1 MTLKEKQ
8 KSSAYYVIK
17 SFLIFGLFFYFAIFV
32 SDDIAVAAL
41 DGFKLA
47 INVIIPTAFPFMI
60 FSDYASHCFEFE
72 KSSLISSAF
81 EKLFKINRIG
91 ICAFFSGIAG
101 GFPIGAKCALNLYND
116 GKISKCE
123 CERLMCFSG
132 IASPAYVISAVG
144 VSILKSF
151 KAGLLLYLTLV
162 FSGILCGY
170 LIGSKKTFYKNKVF
184 NKKQNFNIVASIKSS
199 SAGSLYIIFFISFF
213 SALSALI
220 KKFITHK
227 VIYALIF
234 PFLEVSNAV
243 IFFSD
248 FCIFPFKI
256 NLAIIAFSLS
266 FSGLSVI
273 MQSLSFAG
281 GEDISIKKCIAYKLL
296 QGTISFIIIL
306 LLPISAT

>member
-1 MTLKEKQ
+1 MTAKEKQ

-17 SFLIFGLFFYFAIFV
+17 SFFTLGIFFYFAIFI
-32 SDDIAVAAL
+32 SDDIAKAAH
-41 DGFKLA
+41 DGLMVS

-60 FSDYASHCFEFE
+60 FSDLASHYFEFE

-81 EKLFKINRIG
+81 EKLFKINRVG
-91 ICAFFSGIAG
+91 LCAFFSGIAG

-123 CERLMCFSG
+123 CERLMCFSNV
-132 IASPAYVISAVG
+132 ASPAYVISAVG

-151 KAGLLLYLTLV
+151 KAGLLLYSSLV

-170 LIGSKKTFYKNKVF
+170 FIGIKKNFYKNTAF
-184 NKKQNFNIVASIKSS
+184 NNKQNFNVVASIKSS
-199 SAGSLYIIFFISFF
+199 ATGSLNIIFFISFF

-220 KKFITHK
+220 KKFITRPTVH
-227 VIYALIF
+227 ALIL

-248 FCIFPFKI
+248 FYIFPFKI
-256 NLAIIAFSLS
+256 NLAVIAFSLS

-273 MQSLSFAG
+273 MQSLSFTG
-281 GEDISIKKCIAYKLL
+281 GEDISIKKCITYKLL
-296 QGTISFIIIL
+296 QGTLSFIIIL
-306 LLPISAT
+306 LIPISIT